1 MHKTVSPF
9 VELVTEPIDVSA
21 LLARVR
27 TDACGAVAA
36 FLGVVREQHEGR
48 RVRGLSYEAYPAMAI
63 EQMRA
68 IAKEATERWGP
79 CEVAIVHRTG
89 DLAIGEASVA
99 VAVGAPHREKAFDA
113 CEYAIDELKV
123 RVEIW
128 KKEHYVEGDAVWVDN
143 RTGAHG

>member
-1 MHKTVSPF
+1 MLKTSSPF
-9 VELVTEPIDVSA
+9 IELVNAPIDVGG

-36 FLGVVREQHEGR
+36 FLGVVREQHDGR
-48 RVRGLSYEAYPAMAI
+48 RVEGLSYEAYPAMAI
-63 EQMRA
+63 EQMRQ
-68 IAKEATERWGP
+68 IAFEAVERWGP
-79 CEVAIVHRTG
+79 CEIAIVHRTG

-99 VAVGAPHREKAFDA
+99 VAVGAPHRGKAFDA
-113 CEYAIDELKV
+113 CEYAIDELKQ